1 MQRELIIVMT
11 VVASVCT
18 IKLIL
23 ASCSQP
29 YQLIYS
35 SDSFSDT
42 LKVLQK
48 QIEYPVEYLVKTIA
62 VVDNV
67 F

>member
-48 QIEYPVEYLVKTIA
+48 
-62 VVDNV
+62 
-67 F
+67 